1 MLVFKTFIPCTPQQ
15 KRTQKLFI
23 KKITLRSMANENVVA
38 RISSRLSRLD
48 GVRTRLEDAIRDQRM
63 DIARLLLRLGG
74 LNPPGAADILEA
86 FAEAWTFEIGV
97 ERTLP
102 KNESTYRKDA
112 KMRRRSTTRMT
123 LKGTKCFVL
132 LYTILVYKIQE
143 WNKYNPWQ
151 QSSLSSGTF

>member
-86 FAEAWTFEIGV
+86 LNF
-97 ERTLP
+97 
-102 KNESTYRKDA
+102 
-112 KMRRRSTTRMT
+112 
-123 LKGTKCFVL
+123 
-132 LYTILVYKIQE
+132 
-143 WNKYNPWQ
+143 
-151 QSSLSSGTF
+151 